1 MFKKANIFI
10 TIEMP
15 ANVVVTSTERLHS
28 KLIKIY
34 NEVEQ

>member
-1 MFKKANIFI
+1 MFKEAHIFL
-10 TIEMP
+10 TLEMP
-15 ANVVVTSTERLHS
+15 ANVAVTSTEGLHG

>member
-1 MFKKANIFI
+1 MFKGANIFV
-10 TIEMP
+10 TLEMP
-15 ANVVVTSTERLHS
+15 VNVAVTSTEELHS